1 MAVLKV
7 ILICLEVVLLF
18 NFIILVH
25 ELGHFLAAR
34 WRGLVVDRFS
44 IWFGKPIWQRKFGSV
59 TFALGSIPAGGF
71 VSLPQLAPMEWI
83 EGKVLEN
90 GEPLRPARPIDK
102 ILVAAAGPAFSLALA
117 FAFAC
122 VVWLIGRPVSEAE
135 VTTVIGY
142 VVKDSPSDRAGLRP
156 GDRIVTIDNHQV
168 DRFNGLGNSV
178 LWQVAASEG
187 HTLRVEYERD
197 GQLHIAEPEPTKD
210 PVKGWQRENLRQIK
224 IYPAESPMVG
234 EVKANSPAARA
245 GLLPSDIILAADGRR
260 LYHPLGLSDYITE
273 TGAKPIT
280 LDVKRGIERLQ
291 FTLTPEVPISGSIDK
306 QPRIGVRWDETGVL
320 TMVHPT
326 PWEQITGVV
335 GNMVNTLSALL
346 SPRSDIKPQH
356 LNGPVGIMRI
366 YYLVF
371 DNEHAWRQ
379 AFWFSVLLNVNL
391 GLMNLLPVPMLDGGH
406 IMLSLAE
413 IVRRRPLSEPV
424 VRWVQTA
431 GAMLVIGF
439 ILYVTTFDL
448 VDLRGIRGSP
458 ARQAVEEVK
467 FGAPATAPA
476 AGAKS
481 VGNQ

>member
-44 IWFGKPIWQRKFGSV
+44 IWFGKPIWQHKFGSV

-90 GEPLRPARPIDK
+90 GDPIRPVRPIDK

-122 VVWLIGRPVSEAE
+122 IVWVIGRPVSEAE

-156 GDRIVTIDNHQV
+156 GDRIVTIDNRQV

-187 HTLRVEYERD
+187 RTLRVEYERE
-197 GQLHIAEPEPTKD
+197 GTRHVAEPEPTKE

-224 IYPAESPMVG
+224 IYPAELPMVG

-273 TGAKPIT
+273 KGAKPIT
-280 LDVKRGIERLQ
+280 LDVKRGKQRLQ

-320 TMVHPT
+320 TMIHPT

-448 VDLRGIRGSP
+448 VDLRGTRGAP
-458 ARQAVEEVK
+458 AKQAMEEVK
-467 FGAPATAPA
+467 FGAPATTPA
-476 AGAKS
+476 GTKP

>member
-7 ILICLEVVLLF
+7 ILICLEVALLF

-44 IWFGKPIWQRKFGSV
+44 IWFGKPIWQRKIGSV
-59 TFALGSIPAGGF
+59 TYSLGSIPAGGF

-90 GEPLRPARPIDK
+90 GEPLRPARPLDK
-102 ILVAAAGPAFSLALA
+102 IIVAAAGPLFSLSLA
-117 FAFAC
+117 VAFAC
-122 VVWLIGRPVSEAE
+122 VVWVIGRPVSEAE

-142 VVKDSPSDRAGLRP
+142 VVKDSPAERSGLRP
-156 GDRIVTIDNHQV
+156 GDRIVAIDNHPV
-168 DRFNGLGNSV
+168 ERFNGLGNSV

-187 HTLRVEYERD
+187 RTLRVEYERD
-197 GQLHIAEPEPTKD
+197 GQRLVAEPEPTKD
-210 PVKGWQRENLRQIK
+210 PVKAWQRENLRQIK

-234 EVKANSPAARA
+234 EVKPNSPAARA
-245 GLLPSDIILAADGRR
+245 GLRPNDILVGVDG
-260 LYHPLGLSDYITE
+260 HPLFHRQGLSDHIT
-273 TGAKPIT
+273 AKGTKPVT
-280 LDVKRGIERLQ
+280 LDVKRDGKTFQ
-291 FTLTPEVPISGSIDK
+291 VTVTPEVPVSGAIDK
-306 QPRIGVRWDETGVL
+306 QPLIGVRWDETGVL
-320 TMVHPT
+320 TMVHPS
-326 PWEQITGVV
+326 PWEQITGVM
-335 GNMVNTLSALL
+335 GNMVNTLGALI

-406 IMLSLAE
+406 IVLSLAE
-413 IVRRRPLSEPV
+413 AVRRRPLSEPV

-439 ILYVTTFDL
+439 ILYVTTFDFM
-448 VDLRGIRGSP
+448 DLRGGHGAP
-458 ARQAVEEVK
+458 ARQAAEEVR
-467 FGAPATAPA
+467 FGAPPTAPA
-476 AGAKS
+476 GGKATGTP
-481 VGNQ
+481 